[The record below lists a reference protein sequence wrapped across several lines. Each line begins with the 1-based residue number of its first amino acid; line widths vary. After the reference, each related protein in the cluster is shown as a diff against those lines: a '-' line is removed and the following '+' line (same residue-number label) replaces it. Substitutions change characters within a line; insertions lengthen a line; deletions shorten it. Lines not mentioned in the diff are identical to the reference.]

1 MSTDIVAR
9 IRSRRSAVAIQP
21 GPPESAAVSPQSGF
35 ETTTSSSMK
44 TKNQLICLCS
54 GYAFFVLYLLGLVV
68 VASFIPPPAPGWSD
82 DVVAAY
88 FHDRHLRILA
98 GMSICA
104 IASALYVPWGVAIS
118 GQMLRMEKGRV
129 PALSV
134 VQAISAGVGAVFF
147 ALSPFLW
154 LTLAYRAGHS
164 GDVMVALN
172 DFAWISW
179 IVSWPFFFVQA
190 GAFALSLLIYPTVVI
205 PRWVGYLSL
214 WFGFSMFPAS
224 AIVFFYHG
232 PLAWNGVFALYL
244 PLALFALWFNV
255 TAFWVLKAIRHEK

>member
-1 MSTDIVAR
+1 
-9 IRSRRSAVAIQP
+9 
-21 GPPESAAVSPQSGF
+21 
-35 ETTTSSSMK
+35 MK
-44 TKNQLICLCS
+44 TRNQLICLWS

-68 VASFIPPPAPGWSD
+68 VAGFIPPPAPGWSD
-82 DVVAAY
+82 EIVGNY
-88 FHDRHLRILA
+88 FRDRHVRILA

-104 IASALYVPWGVAIS
+104 FASALYVPWGVAIS

-129 PALSV
+129 PALGV
-134 VQAISAGVGAVFF
+134 LQGISAGLGAVFF

-154 LTLAYRAGHS
+154 LTIAYRAGHS

-214 WFGFSMFPAS
+214 WFAFSMLPAS
-224 AIVFFYHG
+224 AIVFVYRG

-244 PLALFALWFNV
+244 PLALFALWYNV
-255 TAFWVLKAIRHEK
+255 TAFWVLRAIQHETRTADAEGGDSLTYMKGKSDSSVHATSHS

>member
-1 MSTDIVAR
+1 
-9 IRSRRSAVAIQP
+9 
-21 GPPESAAVSPQSGF
+21 
-35 ETTTSSSMK
+35 MK
-44 TKNQLICLCS
+44 TRNQLICLWS
-54 GYAFFVLYLLGLVV
+54 GYAFFVFYLLGLVM
-68 VASFIPPPAPGWSD
+68 VAGFIPPPAPGWGD
-82 DVVAAY
+82 GVVAAY

-104 IASALYVPWGVAIS
+104 VASALYVPWGVAIS
-118 GQMLRMEKGRV
+118 GQMLRIEQGRY

-134 VQAISAGVGAVFF
+134 VQGISAGLGAAFF

-154 LTLAYRAGHS
+154 MTIAYRAGHS

-190 GAFALSLLIYPTVVI
+190 GVFALSLLIYPTLVI

-214 WFGFSMFPAS
+214 WFAFSMFPAS

-244 PLALFALWFNV
+244 PLGLFALWYNV
-255 TAFWVLKAIRHEK
+255 TAFWVLRAIRHEAQTDDAEDRHSPPRRPGTSDSSLHAASHL

>member
-1 MSTDIVAR
+1 
-9 IRSRRSAVAIQP
+9 
-21 GPPESAAVSPQSGF
+21 
-35 ETTTSSSMK
+35 
-44 TKNQLICLCS
+44 
-54 GYAFFVLYLLGLVV
+54 
-68 VASFIPPPAPGWSD
+68 
-82 DVVAAY
+82 
-88 FHDRHLRILA
+88 
-98 GMSICA
+98 
-104 IASALYVPWGVAIS
+104 
-118 GQMLRMEKGRV
+118 
-129 PALSV
+129 V
-134 VQAISAGVGAVFF
+134 VQAVSAGVGAVFF

-255 TAFWVLKAIRHEK
+255 TAFWVLKAIRHET